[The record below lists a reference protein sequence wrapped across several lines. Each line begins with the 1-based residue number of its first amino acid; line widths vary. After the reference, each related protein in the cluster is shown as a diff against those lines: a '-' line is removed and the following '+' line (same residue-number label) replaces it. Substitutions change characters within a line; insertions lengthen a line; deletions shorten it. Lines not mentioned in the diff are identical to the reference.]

1 MWWRSRRADG
11 RIRPRRETRI
21 GQFPEGE
28 RAGGASGDS
37 PARVLLVED
46 DPELPEVLA
55 RVLAH
60 DGLEIECVATGA

>member
-1 MWWRSRRADG
+1 MMAMG
-11 RIRPRRETRI
+11 ETI
-21 GQFPEGE
+21 ATFM

-46 DPELPEVLA
+46 DPKLPEVLA
-55 RVLAH
+55 SVLAH

>member
-1 MWWRSRRADG
+1 MAMG
-11 RIRPRRETRI
+11 ETI
-21 GQFPEGE
+21 ATFM

-55 RVLAH
+55 SVLAH